1 MKKWVPTLLC
11 CRRLFGNHRP
21 QKGGRS
27 LLNVWKVIF
36 DNVLVW
42 VPVLLMFAPI
52 LVKRLFDK
60 KK

>member
-1 MKKWVPTLLC
+1 MLSPSLRKSPTAE
-11 CRRLFGNHRP
+11 R
-21 QKGGRS
+21 GRS